1 MSAVNFKV
9 GDKVRVRKDLEV
21 GREYGEY
28 LFTSSM
34 KRLAGK
40 ISVITGINSYADA
53 YLLKHRDEGWTDE
66 MLEPVPIKKTLKN
79 MEKGDVV
86 VNKPDYDYP
95 RTVLLAIDGCYLL
108 SAVSRPT
115 EASCW
120 RTAEEL
126 RVSGCTV
133 QQPAPTKIE
142 TIKINGKEYNKN
154 EVEEAIKDL
163 QPIDPLDTDS

>member
-1 MSAVNFKV
+1 MSANKFKV
-9 GDKVRVRKDLEV
+9 GDKVKVRKNLIE
-21 GREYGEY
+21 GRQYGCIY
-28 LFTSSM
+28 CNTDMAALGLSGKTFT
-34 KRLAGK
+34 
-40 ISVITGINSYADA
+40 ISVVDINA
-53 YLLKHRDEGWTDE
+53 YQLEGYKFCWSDE

-108 SAVSRPT
+108 SAVARPT
-115 EASCW
+115 VASCW

-133 QQPAPTKIE
+133 QQPTPTKIE
-142 TIKINGKEYNKN
+142 TIEINGKKYNKAD
-154 EVEEAIKDL
+154 VEEAIKDL
-163 QPIDPLDTDS
+163 EVVD